1 VEGRDATGDNR
12 CFPPGATEGA
22 RAIRAGGRKSPGRTP
37 RGTLPDIMTETG
49 ELIPKGPESRIQP
62 RLIEREMKESYLT
75 YALSVI
81 HSRALPDVRDGLKP
95 SQRRIMVAMNDLNL
109 TPRAKYRKC
118 AKIAGDTSGNY
129 HPHGESVIYPTL
141 VRLAQD
147 FSLRYPLIDGQGNF
161 GSIDGDPPAA
171 MRYTE
176 SRMSGIAVEMM
187 ADLEKETVD
196 FEPNYDET
204 RTQPTVLPSR
214 FPNLLCNG
222 SDGIA
227 VGMATSL
234 PPHNLREICA
244 ALRAVL
250 DDPRISILDL
260 VGIVKGPDFPTGG
273 IIMGRRGIL
282 QAYSTGRGLLRVRAR
297 YEVEERG
304 QKQQIVVGE
313 IPFQI
318 KKTAII
324 DKIVEVVKDG
334 RITGIADVRDESD
347 RDGIRLVIE
356 LKRGEDPQV
365 VVNQLFKFT
374 PLQTTQSIINLAIG
388 DRQPRTLGLRS
399 LLDAYLDHRRDVIRR
414 RTRFLLNKAEE
425 RKHIVDGLRIAVDN
439 IDRVIA
445 IIRAARDR
453 DDAKG
458 RLGVEFG
465 LSERQSQAIVDMRLG
480 SLTGLEREK
489 LEAEHAKLVA
499 EITDLNDIL
508 AREERVTT
516 IIREDL
522 ADLEKRYGDDR
533 RTEICDEEVD
543 ADFDMGDLIT
553 EDLAVVTL
561 SRDGYVKRVPLDTYR
576 AQGRGGRGVRGSE
589 AKEGDVLK
597 SLFVASTHDYLLYF
611 SNFGQVF
618 WLKAYNL
625 PEAGR
630 ASKGR
635 AIANLLPLR
644 EGELVSHVLR
654 VQEFE
659 KDAYVVFATRT
670 GKIKKTALEAY
681 SRPKKGGIRAILLEE
696 GDEVV
701 GVSIARPG
709 DTIVIGSRG
718 GRAIRF
724 DEKAARA
731 MGRTSYGVRGI
742 RLRGDDAVVGMVV
755 AEGGADLLTA
765 SQNGYGKRTPIEDY
779 PIKGRGGQGV
789 ISIKVTGRNGPV
801 VGLRLCR
808 AGDDAIFIT
817 ESGMVV
823 RTPIADISRIGRN
836 TQGVRLVNLK
846 ESDRLVS
853 FEAISE
859 DDLER
864 FAIEES
870 ATIPR
875 PAAREEAFV
884 RDSDSTNGADV
895 EDDDESEDLEE
906 EPEEEL
912 EDEDEDEDDE
922 SDDEADDEDEE

>member
-1 VEGRDATGDNR
+1 
-12 CFPPGATEGA
+12 
-22 RAIRAGGRKSPGRTP
+22 
-37 RGTLPDIMTETG
+37 
-49 ELIPKGPESRIQP
+49 
-62 RLIEREMKESYLT
+62 
-75 YALSVI
+75 
-81 HSRALPDVRDGLKP
+81 
-95 SQRRIMVAMNDLNL
+95 
-109 TPRAKYRKC
+109 
-118 AKIAGDTSGNY
+118 
-129 HPHGESVIYPTL
+129 
-141 VRLAQD
+141 
-147 FSLRYPLIDGQGNF
+147 
-161 GSIDGDPPAA
+161 
-171 MRYTE
+171 
-176 SRMSGIAVEMM
+176 
-187 ADLEKETVD
+187 
-196 FEPNYDET
+196 
-204 RTQPTVLPSR
+204 
-214 FPNLLCNG
+214 
-222 SDGIA
+222 
-227 VGMATSL
+227 MATSL
-234 PPHNLREICA
+234 PPHNLLEICA

-250 DDPRISILDL
+250 DDSRISILEL
-260 VGIVKGPDFPTGG
+260 ASIVKGPDFPTGG

-297 YEVEERG
+297 HAVEERG
-304 QKQQIVVGE
+304 AKQQLVVTE

-324 DKIVEVVKDG
+324 EKIVEVVKDG
-334 RITGIADVRDESD
+334 RITGISDVRDESD

-374 PLQTTQSIINLAIG
+374 PLQTTQSIINLAIS
-388 DRQPRTLGLRS
+388 DRQPRTLTLRA
-399 LLDAYLDHRRDVIRR
+399 LLDAYLEHRSEVIRA
-414 RTRFLLNKAEE
+414 RTRFLLRKAEE
-425 RKHIVDGLRIAVDN
+425 RKHIVDGLRIAVDH
-439 IDRVIA
+439 IDRVIEL
-445 IIRAARDR
+445 IRAARDR
-453 DDAKG
+453 DDAKA
-458 RLGVEFG
+458 RLGAEFG
-465 LSERQSQAIVDMRLG
+465 LSERQGQAIVDMRLG

-489 LEAEHAKLVA
+489 LAAEFAKLLS
-499 EITDLNDIL
+499 EITDLSDIL
-508 AREERVTT
+508 AREERVTA

-522 ADLEKRYGDDR
+522 DELEKRYGDER
-533 RTEICDEEVD
+533 RTEISEEEVD

-553 EDLAVVTL
+553 EDLMVVTL
-561 SRDGYVKRVPLDTYR
+561 SRDGYVKRVALDTYR
-576 AQGRGGRGVRGSE
+576 AQGRGGRGIRGSE

-630 ASKGR
+630 NSKGR

-654 VQEFE
+654 VPEFE
-659 KDAYVVFATRT
+659 KDAYVVFSTRT
-670 GKIKKTALEAY
+670 GRIKKTALEAY

-709 DTIVIGSRG
+709 DTIVLGSRG

-724 DEKAARA
+724 DEAAARA

-755 AEGGADLLTA
+755 AEVGADLLTA
-765 SQNGYGKRTPIEDY
+765 CQNGYGKRTAIEEY

-808 AGDDAIFIT
+808 DGDDAIFIT

-823 RTPIADISRIGRN
+823 RTSIADISRIGRN

-853 FEAISE
+853 FEAVSE

-864 FAIEES
+864 FAIEEGAS
-870 ATIPR
+870 TPR
-875 PAAREEAFV
+875 SEVREETFV
-884 RDSDSTNGADV
+884 RVSDTPG
-895 EDDDESEDLEE
+895 EDETEDEEEEDLED
-906 EPEEEL
+906 EPEEEPL
-912 EDEDEDEDDE
+912 DDDDEDAGGDDETTEEDEDEE
-922 SDDEADDEDEE
+922 